1 MPLQVQNQSDA
12 ERQLDKA
19 SPQADIAAQA
29 NSARALSDAVGK
41 AGHWL
46 DQHWLLTLTA
56 VVTIALWLRVVLLAQ
71 SSLWVDEIWSIGI
84 SRMPWHVFPWILRNQ
99 DPNMPLYYVILH
111 FWMGLGHSEVVVRSL
126 SVIFAVATVPALY
139 ALGAYLYD
147 KRVALIAT
155 SLMTVHAFHVQ
166 WSQEARS
173 YSLLVL
179 LLTLSCLCFAISIR
193 QPRPRNFVL
202 YVLVSVLAFHAHIFA
217 ALVLAAQAASLL
229 FLKRREVPWKG
240 LLCSAAAIAFLAAP
254 LGFLIVERA
263 RNPWLPLGWLPKT
276 SLHVV
281 YDQFYAVAGNA
292 DFPGSSGGKLI
303 LGAYVLVCLFALF
316 AWLRSWRSEG
326 NSFQSWR
333 TAFLICWL
341 GLPIAMLVAA
351 SLAQPI
357 LMNRYL
363 LICIPALV
371 LFAAQWLRSIRP
383 AAASLVVVVILL
395 ALAAARLPQYY
406 RHRAEFQQWKSA
418 TDYVLGKQL
427 PGDAA
432 IFCVAPGRLLFDYYR
447 ERYHGPSSPTP
458 AVIYPQWS
466 DSRNDPKIL
475 DYLPPLNGSL
485 SQAALRN
492 HDRVWLVVYHDTF
505 PATRQAR
512 DQIEKVLATKYG
524 NVDMAKFYGVTVLLY
539 SNGMP
544 RHAIRY

>member
-1 MPLQVQNQSDA
+1 MSSQVQNQTDA

-19 SPQADIAAQA
+19 SPQQRLTAQA
-29 NSARALSDAVGK
+29 TSSRALSDVLAHGG
-41 AGHWL
+41 AWL
-46 DQHWLLTLTA
+46 DQHWLLTLA
-56 VVTIALWLRVVLLAQ
+56 VVVTIALWLRLVLLAQ
-71 SSLWVDEIWSIGI
+71 SSLWVDEMWSIGI
-84 SRMPWHVFPWILRNQ
+84 SRMPWHVFPWIMRHQ
-99 DPNMPLYYVILH
+99 DPNMPLYYAVLH
-111 FWMGLGHSEVVVRSL
+111 FWMGLGGSEVVVRSL
-126 SVIFAVATVPALY
+126 SVLFAVATIPALY
-139 ALGAYLYD
+139 ALGTYLYD
-147 KRVALIAT
+147 KRVALIAS
-155 SLMTVHAFHVQ
+155 SLMVVHAFHVQ

-179 LLTLSCLCFAISIR
+179 LLTLSCLFFAMSIR
-193 QPRPRNFVL
+193 NPRPLNFVL
-202 YVLVSVLAFHAHIFA
+202 YVLASVLAFHAHIFA
-217 ALVLAAQAASLL
+217 ALVLVAQAASLL

-240 LLCSAAAIAFLAAP
+240 LLSSAGAIAFLTAP
-254 LGFLIVERA
+254 LGLLIVERA

-303 LGAYVLVCLFALF
+303 LGAYALVCLLAFF
-316 AWLRSWRSEG
+316 AWVGTWRSEG

-341 GLPIAMLVAA
+341 GVPIAMLVAA

-371 LFAAQWLRSIRP
+371 LLAAQWLRSIRP
-383 AAASLVVVVILL
+383 AALSLLAVVILL
-395 ALAAARLPQYY
+395 AVAAARLPQYY
-406 RHRAEFQQWKSA
+406 RHRAEFQPWKSA

-447 ERYHGPSSPTP
+447 ERYHGASSATP
-458 AVIYPQWS
+458 AVIYPEWS
-466 DSRNDPKIL
+466 DSRNDPKVL
-475 DYLPPLNGSL
+475 DYLPPLTGSL

-492 HDRVWLVVYHDTF
+492 HERVWLVVYHDTF

-512 DQIEKVLATKYG
+512 DQIEKFLATKYG

-539 SNGMP
+539 SNGSLG
-544 RHAIRY
+544 HVSRY